1 MEDVKRLFWLEFQ
14 WHASVLYW
22 ITYWS
27 EYNHNNYTSGMD
39 HGFLRIVRYID
50 CHWSTDISAVQL
62 CLVSYLQ
69 QMTRL
74 YGLGFVMPLLTEVRY
89 RCTGNIQQWSSL
101 PWITNVGLH
110 LTFWTLPTWQSCD
123 VLIHWNLY
131 QFVYR
136 LKQNHDTNWCIVAAL
151 FPTISLGLG
160 MRLL

>member
-1 MEDVKRLFWLEFQ
+1 
-14 WHASVLYW
+14 
-22 ITYWS
+22 
-27 EYNHNNYTSGMD
+27 MD

-110 LTFWTLPTWQSCD
+110 LTFCSFSWPGHLPSFSQSSPWVNTPYMTIMWCND
-123 VLIHWNLY
+123 TSKLVSICVSLEAESWYKSMHCCSSILFEWRIIWAPT
-131 QFVYR
+131 VYP
-136 LKQNHDTNWCIVAAL
+136 LVHNI
-151 FPTISLGLG
+151 IS
-160 MRLL
+160 